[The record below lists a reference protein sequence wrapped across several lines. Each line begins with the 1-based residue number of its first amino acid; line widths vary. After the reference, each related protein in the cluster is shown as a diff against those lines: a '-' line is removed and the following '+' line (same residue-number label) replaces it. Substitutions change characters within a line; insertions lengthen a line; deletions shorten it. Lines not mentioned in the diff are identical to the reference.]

1 MILRSVDL
9 ETLRAFVTLVDSGSF
24 TRAAR
29 QLHRSQSTLSQQIKR
44 LEDLLTVRLLER
56 STRTLNLTQEGQ
68 RVLEVARKMLGL
80 NDELLATA
88 DSAKLKGIVRLGTPE
103 DFATAHLARVLADF
117 ATAYPDVALE
127 VTCDL
132 TRNLEIAFADNRF
145 DLVLLKRHP
154 ETAQAA
160 PAVWREP
167 LVWVANGPWKRP
179 DPVPLIV
186 SPEPCVYRARAV
198 AALREA
204 GREYRVA
211 YISPSL
217 AGTRAAVEA
226 QLGVTVLP
234 RDIVPRGFQ
243 TLGHAQGF
251 PKLADTE
258 IALISRPDG
267 ISPPARRLASFIRE
281 RLEGTAA

>member
-9 ETLRAFVTLVDSGSF
+9 ETLRAFVTLVDSGTF
-24 TRAAR
+24 TRAAK

-44 LEDLLTVRLLER
+44 LEDLLTVRLMER
-56 STRTLNLTQEGQ
+56 STRKLRLTQEGH

-88 DSAKLKGIVRLGTPE
+88 DSATLKGIVRLGTPE

-154 ETAQAA
+154 ETAQAG

-198 AALREA
+198 AALTEA
-204 GREYRVA
+204 GRDYRVA

-234 RDIVPRGFQ
+234 RDMVPTEFQ
-243 TLGHAQGF
+243 TLGKPQGF
-251 PKLADTE
+251 PPLADTE
-258 IALISRPDG
+258 IALIHRPDG
-267 ISPPARRLASFIRE
+267 ISPPARRLASFIRS
-281 RLEGTAA
+281 RLEGTAG

>member
-1 MILRSVDL
+1 MILRSVDI
-9 ETLRAFVTLVDSGSF
+9 ETLRAFVALVDCGSF
-24 TRAAR
+24 TRAAK

-44 LEDLLTVRLLER
+44 LEEVLTVRLLDR
-56 STRTLNLTQEGQ
+56 STRRLSLAAEGEKA
-68 RVLEVARKMLGL
+68 LPIAREMLRL

-88 DSAKLKGIVRLGTPE
+88 DSATLRGIVRLGTPE

-117 ATAYPDVALE
+117 ARAYPDVALE

-132 TRNLEIAFADNRF
+132 TRNLELAYDDNRF

-154 ETAQAA
+154 ETARAG
-160 PAVWREP
+160 PAVWRES
-167 LVWVANGPWKRP
+167 LVWVAAKDWKRQ

-198 AALREA
+198 AALKQS
-204 GREYRVA
+204 GRDYRIA

-217 AGTRAAVEA
+217 AGTRAAVDA
-226 QLGVTVLP
+226 HLGVTVLP
-234 RDIVPRGFQ
+234 RDMAVGSFQ
-243 TLGHAQGF
+243 TLGRPQGF

-258 IALISRPDG
+258 IALIARDG
-267 ISPPARRLASFIRE
+267 ASGPTRRLASFIRE